1 MSDAGLIAIIGASA
15 VAVVGAA
22 ASAAFTAAG
31 KRREDDRARNDA
43 DRRRTGERIGVLE
56 EWVNFERGR
65 QAGVRENRVRRAS
78 DVQ

>member
-31 KRREDDRARNDA
+31 KRREDDRTRSDA
-43 DRRRTGERIGVLE
+43 DKRRSGERIGVLE

-65 QAGVRENRVRRAS
+65 QAGLREARAERGS
-78 DVQ
+78 DAH